1 MLNQFTGIG
10 KVECKGTYWN
20 SIRECFMVNFYVQL
34 CSGENAKEY
43 EFYGKTI
50 AMVIEEDKKNEK
62 IGKDSIVAFNGS
74 YIDDSDT
81 LILKNIKEV

>member
-10 KVECKGTYWN
+10 KVESKGTYWN
-20 SIRECFMVNFYVQL
+20 NIRECYMVKFYVQL
-34 CSGENAKEY
+34 CSGENARDY

-50 AMVIEEDKKNEK
+50 AMVIEEDKKNKK
-62 IGKDSIVAFNGS
+62 IEKDSIVAFNGS

-81 LILKNIKEV
+81 LVLKSIKVV